1 MSKLQISYAPNI
13 ELVIDHRGITDYQ
26 AGQAADKVGPGAIIL
41 KHCQVYKI
49 RSSEIPGIEASAAGA
64 ARRGKV
70 ALKKWILENVL
81 AVDVR
86 AQRFEMAAINQT

>member
-1 MSKLQISYAPNI
+1 MSKLQISYSPSI

-26 AGQAADKVGPGAIIL
+26 AGEAADKVGPGAIIL
-41 KHCQVYKI
+41 QHCKVYKI
-49 RSSEIPGIEASAAGA
+49 RSNEIPGIEAAAARA
-64 ARRGKV
+64 ARRGKA

-86 AQRFEMAAINQT
+86 AHRFELAAINQT